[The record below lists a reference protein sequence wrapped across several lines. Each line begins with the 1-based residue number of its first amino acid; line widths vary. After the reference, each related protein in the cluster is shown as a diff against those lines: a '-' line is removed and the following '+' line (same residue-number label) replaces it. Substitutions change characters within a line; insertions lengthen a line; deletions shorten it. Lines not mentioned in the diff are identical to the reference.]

1 MVLGPSDAGDPPS
14 SADDALAPGTELK
27 EFVIERV
34 LGVGGFGVTYLA
46 RDVSLDAWRAVKEY
60 LPRECGVRRLD
71 GVVGPRLGTDAED
84 YRWGLARFLKEARVL
99 ARFDHRYIVRVYRVF
114 EALGTAYLVME
125 YVEGRSLKS
134 EIHAGGMMADDEVRA
149 ILLAITESL
158 VAVHDAGL
166 LHRDI
171 KPDNV
176 MLRPDGTP
184 VLIDF
189 GAARQML
196 GLSRSSIT
204 AVVSDGYA
212 PIEQYAEQHERQ
224 GPWTDIYA
232 LGAVAYFA
240 LSGQVPPK
248 APDRLRTDRLP
259 PVADAAS
266 RPVHPG
272 LGAAVD
278 AALAVHEADRPQSVV
293 EWRTMLHG
301 TTDPVPFA
309 PEDYG
314 ASRDN
319 GLQDKPRMTWVVG
332 RGHECDVRLND
343 TSVSRSHADIVPL
356 SDGRLRVTDHEST
369 NGTFVRDGQ
378 GWRAIHQELLA
389 PTDWVRFGDYEI
401 AVSELNGLCVQR
413 EDSSSSY
420 GTADPA
426 AGSFTGLVRAP
437 DTQDLLD
444 SRKGL
449 VRDATTGEI
458 VERKPPTE

>member
-1 MVLGPSDAGDPPS
+1 MRPRRMWRRLRDWARSWSRRSTAAMVLARSDADDPTS

-60 LPRECGVRRLD
+60 LPRECGARRLD

-125 YVEGRSLKS
+125 YVDGRSMKS
-134 EIHAGGMMADDEVRA
+134 EIHADGVMADDKVRA
-149 ILLAITESL
+149 ILLAVTESL
-158 VAVHDAGL
+158 AAVHDAGL

-196 GLSRSSIT
+196 GLSRSAVT

-212 PIEQYAEQHERQ
+212 PIEQYAEQQERQ

-232 LGAVAYFA
+232 LGAAAYFA
-240 LSGQVPPK
+240 LSGRVPPK
-248 APDRLRTDRLP
+248 APDRLRIDRLP

-272 LGAAVD
+272 LAAAVD
-278 AALAVHEADRPQSVV
+278 AALAVHETDRPQSVAQ
-293 EWRTMLHG
+293 WRMMLDG
-301 TTDPVPFA
+301 TGA
-309 PEDYG
+309 PAPPRDDYG
-314 ASRDN
+314 TPPDDGPDEESRVA
-319 GLQDKPRMTWVVG
+319 WVVG

-343 TSVSRSHADIVPL
+343 TSVSRIHADVERL
-356 SDGRLRVTDHEST
+356 SGGRLRVTDRGST
-369 NGTFVRDGQ
+369 NGTFVQDGRE
-378 GWRAIHQELLA
+378 WRAIHQELLA
-389 PTDWVRFGDYEI
+389 PTDCVRFGDYEI
-401 AVSELNGLCVQR
+401 TVSEFNGLCVQR

-420 GTADPA
+420 RTADPA
-426 AGSFTGLVRAP
+426 AGSFTGLVP
-437 DTQDLLD
+437 ILL
-444 SRKGL
+444 L
-449 VRDATTGEI
+449 
-458 VERKPPTE
+458 